1 MTAPE
6 INTEVAKAL
15 TAFGSSFA
23 LQMNQSMTADEAAAF
38 LKVSRNE
45 LLRYTKFG
53 LVFFKRGKRY
63 WFTMADLISFRDNF
77 KHVVTRN

>member
-1 MTAPE
+1 MTPE
-6 INTEVAKAL
+6 IASEIVKVL
-15 TAFGSSFA
+15 HEFGTGFA
-23 LQMNQSMTADEAAAF
+23 VQMNQSMTADEAAAF

-53 LVFFKRGKRY
+53 LAYFRRGKRY
-63 WFTMADLISFRDNF
+63 TFTMADLISFRDNF